1 MFLDLLY
8 LVLILVVSDIINITL
23 LNTFINIILL
33 VLAPFII
40 QFLVLSGCL
49 GIPFFSLQLCL
60 GQQMCAGPL
69 DMWRISPIFRGV
81 GIALLFGHALLGV
94 YTIMPVSWMFT
105 FFRDSFITKLDR
117 YRWAEPF
124 DLYRECKH

>member
-1 MFLDLLY
+1 
-8 LVLILVVSDIINITL
+8 
-23 LNTFINIILL
+23 
-33 VLAPFII
+33 
-40 QFLVLSGCL
+40 
-49 GIPFFSLQLCL
+49 
-60 GQQMCAGPL
+60 
-69 DMWRISPIFRGV
+69 MWRVSPIFRGV

-124 DLYRECKH
+124 DLYRECKWMQYYAKFVEDVYVYNYLFIF